1 MTEQRPAPIAL
12 TDEMRE
18 RSDSAL
24 LNRTPCMM
32 ATASAS
38 GEPSIAFK
46 GSMMVFDD
54 EHLAYWERT
63 LRGQAFHVEENP
75 QVVVY
80 YADLPNR
87 VHWKFFGEAIVHR
100 NGEIRER
107 IMSRVIPVE
116 LDRDPERKGYGVLV
130 RVGKIL
136 DVRGDVL
143 QLRT

>member
-18 RSDSAL
+18 RIDSAL

-63 LRGQAFHVEENP
+63 LRGQAFHVEGESPGRRLLRRSP
-75 QVVVY
+75 QPGPLEVLRGGHSPQERG
-80 YADLPNR
+80 D
-87 VHWKFFGEAIVHR
+87 
-100 NGEIRER
+100 RER